1 MVKNRRLQILKSA
14 IKQQKILTVE
24 AAIELTHASEST
36 IRRDFEM
43 LEQEGWVK
51 RFHGGAEYT
60 LKPKDEIEFMT
71 RYVVRQPDKEL
82 IAKYAA
88 SLVDDGDTIF
98 LDGGTTVI
106 HMIPYLQGKD
116 IHVVTNGLSHVP
128 LLLEYNIPTTILGG
142 EIKEVTS
149 VVVGEETSRQL
160 SFYFFDK
167 AFLGTNAISETH
179 GFSTPDVREAAVKSM
194 VVRHSKAPY
203 FLADASKFGTSAFSK
218 ICELN
223 EAVCITNELQPLY
236 QAMMRLM
243 VAQ

>member
-1 MVKNRRLQILKSA
+1 MVKNRRLQLLKTA
-14 IKQQKILTVE
+14 LKQQKILTVE
-24 AAIELTHASEST
+24 AAIDLTQASEST

-71 RYVVRQPDKEL
+71 RYVVRQPDKEQ
-82 IAKYAA
+82 IAQYAA

-106 HMIPYLQGKD
+106 HMIPYLHGKD

-128 LLLEYNIPTTILGG
+128 LLLEHNIPTTILGG

-167 AFLGTNAISETH
+167 AFLGTNAISEVH
-179 GFSTPDVREAAVKSM
+179 GYSTPDVREAAVKSM
-194 VVRHSKAPY
+194 VVRHSKNPY
-203 FLADASKFGTSAFSK
+203 ILADDSKFGNSAFTK

-223 EAVCITNELQPLY
+223 EAICITNKPQPQY
-236 QAMMRLM
+236 QHLM
-243 VAQ
+243 TIKVSG

>member
-1 MVKNRRLQILKSA
+1 MVKNRRHQILKSA
-14 IKQQKILTVE
+14 LKQQKILTVE
-24 AAIELTHASEST
+24 TAIELTQASEST

-60 LKPKDEIEFMT
+60 LKPKDELEFMT

-82 IAKYAA
+82 IAAYA
-88 SLVDDGDTIF
+88 STLVEDGDTIF

-106 HMIPYLQGKD
+106 HIIPYLSGKD
-116 IHVVTNGLSHVP
+116 IHVVTNGLSHVA
-128 LLLEYNIPTTILGG
+128 LLLEHNIPTTILGG

-160 SFYFFDK
+160 SFYYFDK
-167 AFLGTNAISETH
+167 AFLGTNGISETH
-179 GFSTPDVREAAVKSM
+179 GFSTPDVREGAVKSM
-194 VVRHSKAPY
+194 VVRHSKEAY
-203 FLADASKFGTSAFSK
+203 FLADESKFGKSSFSK

-223 EAVCITNELQPLY
+223 EATCITNKPQPVY
-236 QAMMRLM
+236 QAMMKLV
-243 VAQ
+243 VAK